1 MGIDYLQKG
10 NTGLYLHDKQSASG
24 GDIMG
29 RKSKEQMDREK
40 IAVSHFL
47 STQNYKKANTLINA
61 KGRSTLLVQKLF
73 AVSIAKAK
81 LNPQDNTLE
90 ASIYGTDL
98 KKIFGVKGGSFY
110 DHIKQAIEPAK
121 NQPSILDWRI
131 IYTND
136 EAQEVEAINVITDA
150 SFKNGILNVRYN
162 NKITPY
168 LSDLKSNYTVLS
180 LSEVLQLNSVY
191 SFRLYEILK
200 AEMDYQ
206 RAITHRSG
214 PYYVQY
220 NLTDLKLRLGI
231 IDSQADPEIITA
243 LKKGNPDYSR
253 IEKRA
258 ESTDGAERL
267 KTFGNFR
274 KFALDKA
281 KEEINE
287 KTSIWF
293 DYEPVK
299 AGRGGKVVDIRFLIN
314 VNKDRK
320 SNSEEEKR
328 DKELTQEERFARMEQ
343 VQGLID
349 EKIKLSDIKA
359 ILEAADY
366 DVSKVDTA
374 YRLSRY
380 SSGIENLTGWLISA
394 IKRGYEAPV
403 GMGSNPFTQFEQR
416 TIDFEAL
423 EKEIIAH

>member
-1 MGIDYLQKG
+1 
-10 NTGLYLHDKQSASG
+10 
-24 GDIMG
+24 MG
-29 RKSKEQMDREK
+29 RKSREQMERENSA
-40 IAVSHFL
+40 INHFL

-81 LNPQDNTLE
+81 LNPSDNTLE

-98 KKIFGVKGGSFY
+98 KKIFGVSGGSFY
-110 DHIKQAIEPAK
+110 EHIRQAIEPAK

-136 EAQEVEAINVITDA
+136 EAKEVEAINVITDA
-150 SFKNGILNVRYN
+150 SFKNGVLNVRYN

-168 LSDLKSNYTVLS
+168 LANLKSNYTVLS
-180 LSEVLQLNSVY
+180 LSEVIKLSSVY

-200 AEMDYQ
+200 SEMDYQ
-206 RAITHRSG
+206 RAVTHRPG

-243 LKKGNPDYSR
+243 LKKENPDYSR

-258 ESTDGAERL
+258 ALAEGAEKL
-267 KTFGNFR
+267 KTFGNFK
-274 KFALDKA
+274 KFALEKA
-281 KEEINE
+281 REELNE

-299 AGRGGKVVDIRFLIN
+299 SGRGGKVVDVRFVIN
-314 VNKDRK
+314 DNRK
-320 SNSEEEKR
+320 TAQDEENHGEK
-328 DKELTQEERFARMEQ
+328 KQLSQEEIFSCMEQ
-343 VQGLID
+343 VQNLIE
-349 EKIKLSDIKA
+349 EKIRLSEIRA

-366 DVSKVDTA
+366 DYERIEYA
-374 YRLSRY
+374 YMLSRKA
-380 SSGIENLTGWLISA
+380 SGIENLTGWLISA
-394 IKRGYEAPV
+394 IKNGYGDPDEWIGREDDHNNISTDMSV
-403 GMGSNPFTQFEQR
+403 LES
-416 TIDFEAL
+416 AL
-423 EKEIIAH
+423 IEN